1 MTNISKYF
9 EFIKCEKTHFWLK
22 NQVPKG
28 IIIRGYQPFDIFSL
42 LII

>member
-9 EFIKCEKTHFWLK
+9 DFIKCEKTQFWLN
-22 NQVPKG
+22 NQVHKG
-28 IIIRGYQPFDIFSL
+28 IIIREYQPFDIFSL